1 MTRAAILPL
10 VAGLAALVGAIV
22 LAWDPDLVRAIVRP
36 PALVRAAMVAG
47 SVVAGLW
54 LLARAVVRIEASR
67 HPVADRDLPTMV
79 RGVRLAF
86 LAVAA
91 FAAATGWILGHPLP
105 LIVGLV
111 IAGID
116 VVETSF
122 LLLAAR

>member
-1 MTRAAILPL
+1 VTRAAFGP
-10 VAGLAALVGAIV
+10 LAAGMAALAAAIV
-22 LAWDPDLVRAIVRP
+22 LAWDTDALQAIVLP

-47 SVVAGLW
+47 SVVLGLW
-54 LLARAVVRIEASR
+54 LLSGAVVRIEASR
-67 HPVADRDLPTMV
+67 RPEADRDLPMMV

-105 LIVGLV
+105 LIVALV
-111 IAGID
+111 IAAID

-122 LLLAAR
+122 LLIAAR